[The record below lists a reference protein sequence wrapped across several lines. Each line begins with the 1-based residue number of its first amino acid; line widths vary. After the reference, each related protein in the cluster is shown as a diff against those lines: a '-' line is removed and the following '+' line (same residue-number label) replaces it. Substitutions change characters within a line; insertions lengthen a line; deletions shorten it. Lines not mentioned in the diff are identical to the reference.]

1 MFIITR
7 KNIILLIFIILILI
21 SSCQISLAAESSV
34 SISPDMITASSG
46 DIFTIDI
53 IVDPLGNE
61 IYGAQYELQFD
72 NNILRLTEQTKG
84 TFLSHG
90 GAETVEVSNNI
101 NNTIG
106 KTEYGETRT
115 GDPQEVGSITDAG
128 VLASITFEVIGTGTS
143 ELTLDA
149 MLANSSA
156 QSIDT
161 TVSNGICNVVII
173 EQKSTSTST
182 ETERK
187 SSKTTITSTATPDVT
202 VTAKP
207 TDINQT
213 SGLKDPQTTE
223 TELSISTPNQSDP
236 SKENTEQSG
245 YPLAFIIIGLLILS
259 YIILRKE

>member
-1 MFIITR
+1 MFIIIR
-7 KNIILLIFIILILI
+7 KNIILLIFIIFISI

-53 IVDPLGNE
+53 IVDPLGNG

-72 NNILRLTEQTKG
+72 NNILKATEQTKG

-90 GAETVEVSNNI
+90 GAEAVEVSNNI

-106 KTEYGETRT
+106 KIEYGETRT

-128 VLASITFEVIGTGTS
+128 VLASITFEVIGAGTS

-156 QSIDT
+156 QSINT
-161 TVSNGICNVVII
+161 TVSNGICNVEGSDHSLSV
-173 EQKSTSTST
+173 EETS
-182 ETERK
+182 E
-187 SSKTTITSTATPDVT
+187 
-202 VTAKP
+202 
-207 TDINQT
+207 NQT
-213 SGLKDPQTTE
+213 QANNK
-223 TELSISTPNQSDP
+223 TP
-236 SKENTEQSG
+236 G
-245 YPLAFIIIGLLILS
+245 FGIICSVIGLGAILLLL
-259 YIILRKE
+259 LRKEPNNKKY